1 MDITYYVKLVRR
13 WIWLLLAASVI
24 GAAVGLALTLW
35 FGPFYKATTLLSV
48 GGFFQSPDPAVDEV
62 RTGVDLAQTYMV
74 MATTRDVLQAA
85 LDETGFPLTVE
96 ELRRRKIV
104 EAEVPR
110 DTSIVQVN
118 VTYSN
123 PILAAS
129 LANQIA
135 QQLILVSPTD
145 PRLSQSG
152 RRDVPSNYLQVVE
165 WASVPNKPAGLGP
178 VGFTILGGVLGV
190 VLVGIVINVFDYLDH
205 SIRVAEEVNEKAV
218 GSVLVTIPR
227 HKWPSKADCR
237 RLVMFHHSSPA
248 VHRFRALRT
257 LLLRDSEAQQRLLY
271 VITSPCPHEGKSF
284 VISNLAIAF
293 AAANKRVL
301 LVDADLRRPGLHR
314 AFGRENE
321 KGLTDL
327 LNTKPPGRANNRL
340 SKASAELAKFCQGT
354 EYEGLSILTSGAETP
369 TPMELLASEGAAEW
383 FSILHSLPGYDVI
396 LVDSPPGLVTVDT
409 CVIACATGGSV
420 IMVVRSGKTEEVTT
434 RKLSMSLQ
442 RHSLKVRG
450 VVLTDV
456 PDQEFGGRYIKS
468 LEFRQEPQVSFG
480 AGRRI

>member
-1 MDITYYVKLVRR
+1 
-13 WIWLLLAASVI
+13 
-24 GAAVGLALTLW
+24 
-35 FGPFYKATTLLSV
+35 
-48 GGFFQSPDPAVDEV
+48 
-62 RTGVDLAQTYMV
+62 
-74 MATTRDVLQAA
+74 
-85 LDETGFPLTVE
+85 
-96 ELRRRKIV
+96 
-104 EAEVPR
+104 
-110 DTSIVQVN
+110 
-118 VTYSN
+118 
-123 PILAAS
+123 
-129 LANQIA
+129 
-135 QQLILVSPTD
+135 
-145 PRLSQSG
+145 
-152 RRDVPSNYLQVVE
+152 
-165 WASVPNKPAGLGP
+165 
-178 VGFTILGGVLGV
+178 
-190 VLVGIVINVFDYLDH
+190 
-205 SIRVAEEVNEKAV
+205 
-218 GSVLVTIPR
+218 
-227 HKWPSKADCR
+227 
-237 RLVMFHHSSPA
+237 
-248 VHRFRALRT
+248 
-257 LLLRDSEAQQRLLY
+257 
-271 VITSPCPHEGKSF
+271 
-284 VISNLAIAF
+284 
-293 AAANKRVL
+293 VL